1 MTRSEAPTAASAIAF
16 PAVQPPGYE
25 WLDDEPI
32 FDPAAHLEIRPPAA
46 VTTLAELGYS
56 EDEICPTADAA
67 ALAATGERPPPERV
81 LAPEFGGPGW
91 AIALHGN
98 MVVHRGAPLDAPAE
112 RITMVNGYVALDRS
126 RDDQSR
132 SRDLIGVDDPAVLA
146 TEWARHVA
154 WRGVGRLQGL
164 VDDLPF
170 GLGAAEAADRLEEAV
185 CDVERAIRDMRT
197 EPPPIEHYET

>member
-1 MTRSEAPTAASAIAF
+1 M
-16 PAVQPPGYE
+16 
-25 WLDDEPI
+25 
-32 FDPAAHLEIRPPAA
+32 
-46 VTTLAELGYS
+46 
-56 EDEICPTADAA
+56 
-67 ALAATGERPPPERV
+67 
-81 LAPEFGGPGW
+81 
-91 AIALHGN
+91 
-98 MVVHRGAPLDAPAE
+98 
-112 RITMVNGYVALDRS
+112 
-126 RDDQSR
+126 
-132 SRDLIGVDDPAVLA
+132 LA